1 MARAESTGE
10 TTELSEGI
18 LRVIGAYGMAAAVDA
33 PERESDAASEPPP
46 AKPPRKPRRPRLGDD
61 GRPGA
66 S

>member
-18 LRVIGAYGMAAAVDA
+18 LRVIGAYGIAASVDA
-33 PERESDAASEPPP
+33 PKVHGDAASDPPP
-46 AKPPRKPRRPRLGDD
+46 AKPRRKPRQPRLGDD
-61 GRPGA
+61 GGPGA